1 MTADRMLVRVD
12 AGPLSASELESF
24 VTTPASGGIVVFSGV
39 VRDHHEGRA
48 VLRIEYEAVQPLA
61 TAKLAEIAAEVLAD
75 PAIHRVAAVHRVGLL
90 EIGEASVIVAASASH
105 RDEAF
110 RAARR
115 LIDRI
120 KQALPVWKRE
130 HFADGTSAWAEGF
143 TVPDSD
149 RSPGAAREV
158 VR

>member
-1 MTADRMLVRVD
+1 M
-12 AGPLSASELESF
+12 
-24 VTTPASGGIVVFSGV
+24 
-39 VRDHHEGRA
+39 
-48 VLRIEYEAVQPLA
+48 
-61 TAKLAEIAAEVLAD
+61 
-75 PAIHRVAAVHRVGLL
+75 
-90 EIGEASVIVAASASH
+90 IVAASASH